1 MVQMEKQA
9 RARQHLSPGTG
20 RCSSHTPQAPAT
32 MCPAKRP
39 LALHLRE
46 VPPSLG
52 IFPLLFPLRPAPALQ
67 QEHSDRSTP
76 HFPLPSA
83 PSNHRST
90 FFSMILTTPNIS
102 CK

>member
-67 QEHSDRSTP
+67 QEHSDHQEGAHVAGMGVLGAGRSGLKP
-76 HFPLPSA
+76 
-83 PSNHRST
+83 RRRR
-90 FFSMILTTPNIS
+90 
-102 CK
+102 C